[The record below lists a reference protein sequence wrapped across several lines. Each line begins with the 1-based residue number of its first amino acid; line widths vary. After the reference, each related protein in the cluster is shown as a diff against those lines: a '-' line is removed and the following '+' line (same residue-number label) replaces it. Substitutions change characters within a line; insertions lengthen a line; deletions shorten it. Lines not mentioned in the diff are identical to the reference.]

1 MQGTLKK
8 CQKDLE
14 SWLLHF
20 WRVHLGLD
28 SKHFSYPGYFS
39 YFYMLCSPLQNFVP
53 RGRSQIKLCGTSACV
68 ITMTKM
74 IDFDVDHLNLFKILF
89 LFDSFLKTNNTNV
102 LIKKTWPL
110 IYQLRQLSY
119 HFRLFKNYFGLSI
132 QVCCNIPWKVPWL
145 LRTGTTY
152 NFPILRQP
160 ISYINTQYKK

>member
-1 MQGTLKK
+1 MLGTLKK

-14 SWLLHF
+14 SWLLYF

-28 SKHFSYPGYFS
+28 TKHFSYSGYFS
-39 YFYMLCSPLQNFVP
+39 YFYMLCSQPLQNFVP
-53 RGRSQIKLCGTSACV
+53 RGRSQIKLCGTNACV

-89 LFDSFLKTNNTNV
+89 LFDSFLKTNNTND
-102 LIKKTWPL
+102 
-110 IYQLRQLSY
+110 
-119 HFRLFKNYFGLSI
+119 HFRLFKKYFGLSI

-152 NFPILRQP
+152 NFPILR
-160 ISYINTQYKK
+160 